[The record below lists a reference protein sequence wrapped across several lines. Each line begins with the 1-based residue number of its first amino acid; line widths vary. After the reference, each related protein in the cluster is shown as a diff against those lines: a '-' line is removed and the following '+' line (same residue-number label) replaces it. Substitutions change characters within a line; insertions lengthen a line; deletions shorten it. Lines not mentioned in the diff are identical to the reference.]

1 MSCKICNHPQRRS
14 IERDM
19 LGISATYTAEMV
31 AEKYHVDAT
40 ELKKHAIEHS
50 QEVEETSIAR
60 RLRLREVDM
69 LAEVAEGYLLTFKQM
84 NGRIQNL
91 ILESE
96 SDDSSVKFERLLTKP
111 VSDTYLGIG
120 AEIRKTVRTLA
131 EVQQILEGPKND
143 GVSGL
148 EALAQAITASRNN
161 G

>member
-1 MSCKICNHPQRRS
+1 MSCTICNHPKRAE
-14 IERDM
+14 IEQDM
-19 LGISATYTAEMV
+19 LNISATYTAEMV
-31 AEKYHVDAT
+31 AEKYDVNAT

-50 QEVEETSIAR
+50 QEIEETSIAR
-60 RLRLREVDM
+60 KLRLREADM
-69 LAEVAEGYLLTFKQM
+69 LSEVAEGYLTTFKQM

-91 ILESE
+91 ISESE
-96 SDDSSVKFERLLTKP
+96 CDESSVKFERLLTKP

-143 GVSGL
+143 SVSGL